1 MAAIMKEVY
10 CPNVDLNK
18 SNAIMKSF
26 CSYHGYKALLYN
38 VSLLKGLYNV
48 SKRGG
53 GEVKTRRGEHLVNS

>member
-10 CPNVDLNK
+10 CPNVDYNT

-26 CSYHGYKALLYN
+26 CSYHGYKALLQN

-48 SKRGG
+48 SRRWGG
-53 GEVKTRRGEHLVNS
+53 